1 MDLQEIFQLMER
13 FQTSNLTQMEWKQKD
28 ESIMLRREPA
38 PVVAAAAVAGTSSA
52 VAAVQAEAEP
62 KENGEVVTA
71 PLVGTFYVAPAPGEA
86 PFVAPGTQV
95 KKGDTLGLIEAMK
108 MMSQIPAPADCV
120 VEEVL
125 VQDSSAVG
133 YDQPL
138 FRIRRV

>member
-13 FQTSNLTQMEWKQKD
+13 FQTSNLTQLEWKQKD
-28 ESIMLRREPA
+28 ESVTLRREQS
-38 PVVAAAAVAGTSSA
+38 PVLAASAGAVAPSA
-52 VAAVQAEAEP
+52 VAAAQVEAEP
-62 KENGEVVTA
+62 KETGEVVTA

-138 FRIRRV
+138 FRIRRI

>member
-13 FQTSNLTQMEWKQKD
+13 FQASNLTQLEWKQKD

-38 PVVAAAAVAGTSSA
+38 PVLATAAVAAASSA
-52 VAAVQAEAEP
+52 AAAVQAEVEP
-62 KENGEVVTA
+62 KESGEVVTA

-125 VQDSSAVG
+125 AQDGNAVG